1 MRLNSCNQEMKMWI
15 LNPFKNQ
22 RPLLLLLL
30 LSTLVKATAFTLKEQ
45 QAFPTLAGGG
55 WNDFFWGRQSMHKA
69 LENFVCFHF
78 FPHLCPLPS
87 SCRHP
92 QPCPRRPSGGGGQHR
107 GLLKPAGSLCPAAA
121 TGWFQG
127 DLLGLPT
134 KEQRAELKQ
143 HLFKITCH

>member
-1 MRLNSCNQEMKMWI
+1 MKR
-15 LNPFKNQ
+15 F
-22 RPLLLLLL
+22 LLGETEYAQSPRKLHL
-30 LSTLVKATAFTLKEQ
+30 LS
-45 QAFPTLAGGG
+45 
-55 WNDFFWGRQSMHKA
+55 
-69 LENFVCFHF
+69 F

-92 QPCPRRPSGGGGQHR
+92 QDCQGQPSGGGGQGR

-127 DLLGLPT
+127 DLLALQT
-134 KEQRAELKQ
+134 KEQCPKLKQ

>member
-22 RPLLLLLL
+22 RSLLLLLL
-30 LSTLVKATAFTLKEQ
+30 PSTLVKATAFTLREQ

-55 WNDFFWGRQSMHKA
+55 WNDFSWGRQNMHKA
-69 LENFVCFHF
+69 LENFICFHF
-78 FPHLCPLPS
+78 FPISVLFLPAAAT
-87 SCRHP
+87 P
-92 QPCPRRPSGGGGQHR
+92 QDCQGQPSGGGGQGR

-127 DLLGLPT
+127 DLLALQT
-134 KEQRAELKQ
+134 KEQCPKLKQ